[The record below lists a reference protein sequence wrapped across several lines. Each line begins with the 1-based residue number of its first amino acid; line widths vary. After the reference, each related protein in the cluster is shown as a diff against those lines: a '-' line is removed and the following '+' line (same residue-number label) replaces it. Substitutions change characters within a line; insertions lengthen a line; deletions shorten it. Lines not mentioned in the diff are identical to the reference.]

1 KVSKCHPLL
10 FKMIPQQ
17 RLRLSLPVF
26 DASIPPCY
34 QKVFTPQGRHVRFPL
49 KADLQPGQIA
59 RVVPETSKY
68 RCCVLHEAH
77 TQTKKSPCAKAG
89 ASHVRAFFIS

>member
-1 KVSKCHPLL
+1 NPASYRVVRTKSYL
-10 FKMIPQQ
+10 FNKA
-17 RLRLSLPVF
+17 VF